1 MKRNNLLRKTGQCE
15 RGFVLMEKAKNS
27 FDDIGTEKVRIAVL
41 SLFYSCLQCD
51 QSGLFK
57 KVLVDKI
64 FSQ

>member
-51 QSGLFK
+51 QMVK
-57 KVLVDKI
+57 W
-64 FSQ
+64 